1 MRTDF
6 ISTEEGERKCLFGV
20 VGQKNVFSFCSFV
33 FFFWSHLQNVEVP
46 NRGESICV
54 IILTFSSMF
63 VLFPFLDLVAS
74 SRNQWTSG
82 LTSQPLTNTY
92 TQTHTP
98 GSEKDKIYLYFG
110 NIHFIGPR
118 LLSPVRALW
127 DQMLYEFLDAVLC
140 LHIYHGPR
148 VHVLWASRQKLTC
161 WYNFS
166 GPVP

>member
-1 MRTDF
+1 M
-6 ISTEEGERKCLFGV
+6 GGL
-20 VGQKNVFSFCSFV
+20 
-33 FFFWSHLQNVEVP
+33 HLRHIEVP

-118 LLSPVRALW
+118 LLSPVHALW

-166 GPVP
+166 SLVNVLPLNFKIWMSLGRALSFHSLSYVRSLYTFF